1 MSITTL
7 VHKGENY
14 SNIVLTIKLW
24 NCSTKLNIMKG
35 GKKVAILAIYQYMY
49 KVTKC
54 ILNRKSMKFAG
65 ESLKN

>member
-1 MSITTL
+1 
-7 VHKGENY
+7 
-14 SNIVLTIKLW
+14 
-24 NCSTKLNIMKG
+24 MKG

-65 ESLKN
+65 ESLKNLGKRWRFMWHQYAFVVLLFEETLTAGI